1 MKKLL
6 TLLLTA
12 LLLLGSLPISALAQE
27 NGGSDALTGDYVPG
41 EAIVC
46 VKDTG
51 FYGRSAEPALLAGA
65 ETLMALDSSANAYS
79 RSAAPAE
86 SLKLVRSD
94 TLSTAELIDE
104 LQKLDTVEFAEPNY
118 IYTVSEGTKDLT
130 GMQWA
135 YDKNGEFSMAIDGW
149 NQYKADG
156 TPAPAR

>member
-51 FYGRSAEPALLAGA
+51 FYGPVPKPSWLWTAAQTPTA
-65 ETLMALDSSANAYS
+65 
-79 RSAAPAE
+79 AAPH
-86 SLKLVRSD
+86 
-94 TLSTAELIDE
+94 
-104 LQKLDTVEFAEPNY
+104 PP
-118 IYTVSEGTKDLT
+118 
-130 GMQWA
+130 
-135 YDKNGEFSMAIDGW
+135 
-149 NQYKADG
+149 KA
-156 TPAPAR
+156 

>member
-1 MKKLL
+1 
-6 TLLLTA
+6 
-12 LLLLGSLPISALAQE
+12 
-27 NGGSDALTGDYVPG
+27 
-41 EAIVC
+41 
-46 VKDTG
+46 
-51 FYGRSAEPALLAGA
+51 
-65 ETLMALDSSANAYS
+65 MALDSSTNAYS

-135 YDKNGEFSMAIDGW
+135 YDKNGDFSMYQFTHSAVLRIIHHRNLIVDK
-149 NQYKADG
+149 NASFL
-156 TPAPAR
+156 P